1 MKILTNKK
9 HVLVNHRITVRDRR
23 ANHSTKCDLFSSK
36 QEHRHKWITRFNV
49 GEKSNVSSPSLCH
62 DYPWPSVASA
72 QTTCSWDNQVS
83 MLQAS
88 LIQTCGPLTK
98 TVWFEWHTTQLSHEI
113 RCREEPMESRKREA
127 TVKWN
132 SLFLAKVEHM
142 SVWDQMIL
150 HYCKFLFHQK
160 MFISS
165 VLLQIW

>member
-9 HVLVNHRITVRDRR
+9 HVLVNHSITVRDRR

-113 RCREEPMESRKREA
+113 RCREDPMESRKREA
-127 TVKWN
+127 TVKLKQPLLGQGRAHV
-132 SLFLAKVEHM
+132 SLRPDDITLLQISFPP
-142 SVWDQMIL
+142 
-150 HYCKFLFHQK
+150 K